1 MASGIG
7 VKVGMDGEK
16 EFKNS
21 IKQID
26 SSLQTMGAEMKL
38 VTAQYDDNAKSME
51 ALTKKGDILQKQN
64 DALNSKLAEQQKHLQ
79 QLKDAGLGPADK
91 SYADLERSIIKTE
104 TELAKNESAIRKN
117 DAAMK
122 EASSS
127 GDKFAGVLKALEG
140 GAKVAAASI
149 AALGAATAA
158 AVGTVAKLTVDAAY
172 AADEI
177 NTLSK
182 TTGLSTTEIQRFQF
196 ASEQIDV
203 SLDTLTGSMTKMTR
217 NMETASKGSGDAYEA
232 FKQLGVEITN
242 QDGSL
247 RDRNEVFNETIKAL
261 GGVEDA
267 QKRDLIA
274 MKIFGKSAQDLNPLI
289 MGGAEALQELGD
301 KAEAAGLILDQT
313 ALDKLN
319 SVSDAMD
326 TFKATTEAA
335 GRVAVVGFAEPL
347 SEAINTATGYVTRLV
362 QAFNE
367 DGFAGLGEAFG
378 EVLTG
383 ISADIVDYLPEVAA
397 FGSEIINTLVT
408 GLISMT
414 PSVVAAGS
422 EVIMTLATGLS
433 DLLPEL
439 IPVAVDA
446 VLTIV
451 DTLVSNADQ
460 MVDAAIKITV
470 ALADGLISALPILL
484 EKAPVIIWH
493 LMTTIITAAPQLLAA
508 SLQIVTTLAG
518 GILSNLGRLGEACFK
533 IVGKIVDGIR
543 SLKERIQSIG
553 KDIVLGIWQGISSM
567 VSWFTDK
574 VKGFFSGIVN
584 GVKNTLGIHSP
595 STVFAGI
602 GENMGKGLGVGF
614 EDSMEGVKRQ
624 MQAAMPGLEGA
635 VSVNAAGGPIQS
647 AGSGA
652 DLAAAVAAALN
663 NAAVYMDQHKVG
675 RLITID
681 QQSAARRGLIR
692 V

>member
-1 MASGIG
+1 MPTDIGPRIG
-7 VKVGMDGEK
+7 VQGER
-16 EFKNS
+16 EFRAS
-21 IKQID
+21 IAQID
-26 SSLQTMGAEMKL
+26 SSLKTMGAEMKL

-64 DALNSKLAEQQKHLQ
+64 DALNSKLAEQQARLQ

-91 SYADLERSIIKTE
+91 SYAELERSIIRTE

-274 MKIFGKSAQDLNPLI
+274 MKVFGKSAQDLNPLI
-289 MGGAEALQELGD
+289 MGGVDALQELGD

-319 SVSDAMD
+319 TVSDAMD
-326 TFKATTEAA
+326 TFKATTEGA
-335 GRVAVVGFAEPL
+335 GRMMVVGFAEPM
-347 SEAINTATGYVTRLV
+347 AQAVDTATGYIMQLTT
-362 QAFNE
+362 AFSKG
-367 DGFAGLGEAFG
+367 GFDALSKELGT
-378 EVLTG
+378 VLT
-383 ISADIVDYLPEVAA
+383 SLSQDIVDYLPEVVT
-397 FGSEIINTLVT
+397 FGTQIVESLAT
-408 GLISMT
+408 GLISML
-414 PSVVAAGS
+414 PS
-422 EVIMTLATGLS
+422 IMDSASQIILTLATSLAGM
-433 DLLPEL
+433 LPDL

-446 VLTIV
+446 ILTLV
-451 DTLVSNADQ
+451 DTMVSNVTQ
-460 MVDAAIKITV
+460 MVDAAVAIIM
-470 ALADGLISALPILL
+470 ALADGLIAALPVLI
-484 EKAPVIIWH
+484 EKAPEIVGH
-493 LMTTIITAAPQLLAA
+493 LVDAIVQAAPQLLTAA
-508 SLQIVTTLAG
+508 IQLLVTLG
-518 GILSNLGRLGEACFK
+518 GAIISNLPRLGEACFK

-614 EDSMEGVKRQ
+614 ESSMEDVRRQ

-647 AGSGA
+647 GGSGA

>member
-91 SYADLERSIIKTE
+91 SYADLERSIIRTE

-319 SVSDAMD
+319 TVSDAMD
-326 TFKATTEAA
+326 TFKATTEGA
-335 GRVAVVGFAEPL
+335 GRLMVVGFAEPL
-347 SEAINTATGYVTRLV
+347 AQAVDTATGYIMQLTS
-362 QAFNE
+362 AFSE
-367 DGFAGLGEAFG
+367 GGFDALSKELGT
-378 EVLTG
+378 VLT
-383 ISADIVDYLPEVAA
+383 SLSQDIVDYLPEVVT
-397 FGSEIINTLVT
+397 FGTQIVESLAT
-408 GLISMT
+408 GLISML
-414 PSVVAAGS
+414 PS
-422 EVIMTLATGLS
+422 IMDSASQIILTLATSLAGM
-433 DLLPEL
+433 LPEL

-446 VLTIV
+446 ILTLV
-451 DTLVSNADQ
+451 DTLIRNADL
-460 MVDAAIKITV
+460 MIDAAVKIIT
-470 ALADGLISALPILL
+470 ALTLGVINAIPVLI
-484 EKAPVIIWH
+484 EKAPMIIES
-493 LMTTIITAAPQLLAA
+493 LVTTLIMLAPQLGVAALQMVISLAN
-508 SLQIVTTLAG
+508 
-518 GILSNLGRLGEACFK
+518 GILNNLPK
-533 IVGKIVDGIR
+533 IGAAAGSIVLTFIRGITDLKDKLVRIGGSIVDGVWSGIK
-543 SLKERIQSIG
+543 SMYENFKAN
-553 KDIVLGIWQGISSM
+553 VLGF
-567 VSWFTDK
+567 FT
-574 VKGFFSGIVN
+574 GIVDS
-584 GVKNTLGIHSP
+584 VKKALGIHSP

-614 EDSMEGVKRQ
+614 ESSMEDVRRQ

-647 AGSGA
+647 GGSGA